1 MVLTVGIIQ
10 KLTDK
15 PWLVTDRDR
24 KAMEQVEMPS
34 AAPTG
39 LRVYFAVASVMFLL
53 VIGAYLMRMGLGH
66 DVGAMDWRA
75 TPEPFLLW
83 INTIVLGVNSLAFHR
98 ALVIARRGQ
107 FDRLEIALLTAGLL
121 AFVFMA
127 GQLVVW
133 RQLAAD
139 GYYLTTNPANSFFYL
154 ITTLHGLHMLGG
166 LVAWVRTV
174 IKLKTG
180 APAPKLVL
188 SVHLCAMYWHFL
200 LIVWLAFFYLMLV
213 T

>member
-1 MVLTVGIIQ
+1 VGIIQ

-15 PWLVTDRDR
+15 PWLVTDRERAQLDVP
-24 KAMEQVEMPS
+24 AEMPS

-53 VIGAYLMRMGLGH
+53 VIGAYLMRMGIGH
-66 DVGAMDWRA
+66 QMGFMDWRP

-83 INTIVLGVNSLAFHR
+83 INTAVLLASSFVFQR
-98 ALVIARRGQ
+98 AYTTARHGY
-107 FDRLEIALLTAGLL
+107 FDRAETALLTAGML
-121 AFVFMA
+121 AFVFLA

-133 RQLAAD
+133 RELIAD
-139 GYYLTTNPANSFFYL
+139 GFFLTSNPANSFFYL

-166 LVAWVRTV
+166 LIAWGRTV
-174 IKLKTG
+174 IKLKSRAEPG
-180 APAPKLVL
+180 KLVL
-188 SVHLCAMYWHFL
+188 SIHLCAMYWHFL
-200 LIVWLAFFYLMLV
+200 FIVWLAFFYLMFM